1 MLIKCTAS
9 PLTHLRN
16 KCILEHHQSR
26 GNARSYSVVVQHVVS
41 VLNRSL
47 DWLWL
52 PTDTAPLF
60 QKALYLLSHRHCS
73 EAKKHVC
80 VQGFHEGSWW
90 WGGNVD
96 ACWTSH
102 VAGCKLYLLLL
113 HHAGKSWYKCLK
125 YSATVCILS
134 LFSSHALVASWCSGS
149 SRGLG
154 HQVLQENWREGD
166 QQVEEVVNH
175 LAFGWETLTLV
186 RGLIGTLRKEGWSGG
201 LLLLFPSRNR
211 NARWCLRDC
220 RRCMAA

>member
-1 MLIKCTAS
+1 MYIGAPPVKRQCLILLYGCTARGFS
-9 PLTHLRN
+9 IKPFSGLTLTSYRYSSSFP
-16 KCILEHHQSR
+16 KRVIFTESSTLFWSQEARMCARISR
-26 GNARSYSVVVQHVVS
+26 GFMVV
-41 VLNRSL
+41 RGERGRML
-47 DWLWL
+47 DI
-52 PTDTAPLF
+52 T
-60 QKALYLLSHRHCS
+60 R
-73 EAKKHVC
+73 
-80 VQGFHEGSWW
+80 
-90 WGGNVD
+90 
-96 ACWTSH
+96 
-102 VAGCKLYLLLL
+102 CKLYLLLL

-125 YSATVCILS
+125 YSATVRILS
-134 LFSSHALVASWCSGS
+134 LFSSHALVASWCLGS

-186 RGLIGTLRKEGWSGG
+186 RGLIGTLREEGWPGG